1 MLGQGWILTLVSVG
15 ITALAPA
22 PYEMNEESLRS
33 ALNAVTR
40 KQISLEPASQ
50 EYYNDFRSLKY
61 HGGNVEKM
69 FERERQ
75 ADRVLPEEDEE
86 LEFLPNE
93 NGQLEIVGDG
103 FQGVN
108 NKLLE
113 KSVIDYLE
121 NAQEQERIPSLFR
134 ERERNSNHKRGSATE
149 NTNIDGRELVKL
161 FLEELQDDYPYA
173 QTETEENYLNTPI
186 YEKYKSNQ
194 GNFYENEGPMSW
206 SELFD
211 KGDLLPGERRRNGE
225 ENDFAD
231 KNTEQSILYFLPIE
245 RRNVNA
251 RYPLGREID
260 KYRNL
265 GKRYPVAKRSPKE
278 FQQVKRQIMDPK
290 IAQDLGALFGTQSTL
305 KTRNYTRPHNHDHDH
320 DHDHDHNHDHDHD
333 HVHNYDHGHENIH
346 VNTSVAPKVIPISKG
361 QKENIT
367 KINTSK
373 EKDIEVKKKSTDWSQ
388 YFGID
393 RRKKKTTFLARPGTQ
408 DQDDEWMLQRYY
420 EIHNSNGI
428 GGKSVKIFLANMAE
442 NLKHPERE
450 SEKENDERKEKIN
463 QIYEMMNNVGMDLGK
478 AKDQIMNRLAVA
490 YSLEKMRKALN
501 EFRNN
506 LAARKEA
513 QKAAYARN
521 NLTQNFRNDE
531 SIQKTEKKQTSF
543 NINIEDALDE
553 NKNCPDLKEIERQCK
568 IVDNLTE
575 DNSQMLYLPCVMLQI
590 CKACIPNE
598 MDECLMNYAI
608 EVRKVCNNQ
617 NEKGALTENEF
628 CVTTALNLMQLQP
641 SIATSLQCRINKE
654 SCLHRYYYRYRH
666 RYLRHPQH
674 VNYFS
679 HESYDS
685 PISQPSER

>member
-1 MLGQGWILTLVSVG
+1 MLGQGWILMLVSVG

-22 PYEMNEESLRS
+22 PYETNEESLRS

-50 EYYNDFRSLKY
+50 EYYNDFRPLKY
-61 HGGNVEKM
+61 HRDDVERM
-69 FERERQ
+69 FEKGRQ
-75 ADRVLPEEDEE
+75 GDRVLPEGDEE

-93 NGQLEIVGDG
+93 NGQLEMVGDG

-134 ERERNSNHKRGSATE
+134 ERERNSNHKRGSVTE
-149 NTNIDGRELVKL
+149 NTNIDGRELAKL

-173 QTETEENYLNTPI
+173 QTETEENYLDTPI
-186 YEKYKSNQ
+186 YEKYRTNQ
-194 GNFYENEGPMSW
+194 ENKFYENEGPMSW

-211 KGDLLPGERRRNGE
+211 KGDLLSGERRKNSE
-225 ENDFAD
+225 ENDFSD
-231 KNTEQSILYFLPIE
+231 KDTEQSVLYFLPTE

-260 KYRNL
+260 KYRTL

-290 IAQDLGALFGTQSTL
+290 VAQDLGALFGTTL
-305 KTRNYTRPHNHDHDH
+305 NTRNYTRPHNHDHEQNHDH
-320 DHDHDHNHDHDHD
+320 DHDHEHDRDHDHNHDHDHD
-333 HVHNYDHGHENIH
+333 HNYDHGHENIR
-346 VNTSVAPKVIPISKG
+346 VNTSEAPKVIPISKG
-361 QKENIT
+361 QKENVT

-373 EKDIEVKKKSTDWSQ
+373 GKDIEVKKKSTDWSQ

-393 RRKKKTTFLARPGTQ
+393 RRKKKTTFLARPDTQ

-420 EIHNSNGI
+420 E
-428 GGKSVKIFLANMAE
+428 NMAE

-450 SEKENDERKEKIN
+450 SESENHERKEKIN
-463 QIYEMMNNVGMDLGK
+463 QIYAMLNNVGMDLEK
-478 AKDQIMNRLAVA
+478 TKDQIMNRLAAA

-501 EFRNN
+501 EFRNS

-521 NLTQNFRNDE
+521 NLTQNLRNDE
-531 SIQKTEKKQTSF
+531 SIQKNEKKQTSF
-543 NINIEDALDE
+543 NININDALDE
-553 NKNCPDLKEIERQCK
+553 NKNCPDVEEIERQCK
-568 IVDNLTE
+568 IVDNLTG

-598 MDECLMNYAI
+598 IDECLMNYAI

-641 SIATSLQCRINKE
+641 SVATSLQCRINKE

-674 VNYFS
+674 VNYLS

-685 PISQPSER
+685 PISQLSER

>member
-22 PYEMNEESLRS
+22 PYETNGESLRS

-50 EYYNDFRSLKY
+50 EYYNDFRPLKY
-61 HGGNVEKM
+61 QRDDVERMLEK
-69 FERERQ
+69 ERQ
-75 ADRVLPEEDEE
+75 GDRVLPEGDEE

-93 NGQLEIVGDG
+93 NGQLEMVGDG

-134 ERERNSNHKRGSATE
+134 ERERNSNHKRGSVTE
-149 NTNIDGRELVKL
+149 NTNIDGRELAKL
-161 FLEELQDDYPYA
+161 FLEELQNDYPYA
-173 QTETEENYLNTPI
+173 QTENEENYLDTPI
-186 YEKYKSNQ
+186 YEKYRTNQ
-194 GNFYENEGPMSW
+194 ENKFYENEGPMSW

-211 KGDLLPGERRRNGE
+211 KGDLLSGERRKNSE
-225 ENDFAD
+225 ENDFPD
-231 KNTEQSILYFLPIE
+231 KDTEQSVLYFLPTE

-260 KYRNL
+260 KYRTL

-290 IAQDLGALFGTQSTL
+290 VAQDLGALFGTTL
-305 KTRNYTRPHNHDHDH
+305 NTRNYTP
-320 DHDHDHNHDHDHD
+320 
-333 HVHNYDHGHENIH
+333 
-346 VNTSVAPKVIPISKG
+346 PKVIPISKG
-361 QKENIT
+361 QKENVT

-373 EKDIEVKKKSTDWSQ
+373 GKDIEMKKKSTDWSQ

-420 EIHNSNGI
+420 E
-428 GGKSVKIFLANMAE
+428 NMAE

-450 SEKENDERKEKIN
+450 SESENHERKEKIN
-463 QIYEMMNNVGMDLGK
+463 QIYTMLNNVGMDLEK
-478 AKDQIMNRLAVA
+478 AKDQIMNRLAAA

-501 EFRNN
+501 EFRNS

-521 NLTQNFRNDE
+521 NLTQNLRNDE
-531 SIQKTEKKQTSF
+531 SIQKNEKKQTSF
-543 NINIEDALDE
+543 NININDALDE
-553 NKNCPDLKEIERQCK
+553 NKNCPDVEEIERQCK
-568 IVDNLTE
+568 IVDNLTG

-598 MDECLMNYAI
+598 IDECLMNYAI

-641 SIATSLQCRINKE
+641 SVATSLQCRINKE

-674 VNYFS
+674 VNYLS

-685 PISQPSER
+685 PISQLSER